1 MRERANLAP
10 STYGESDDSTV
21 TITNGVPTA
30 TLTPTPAPL
39 QQLQH
44 QHQPSGWIPRT
55 FGFGENGFFQNAV
68 AMKQH
73 MQQYLEG
80 YELAGF

>member
-1 MRERANLAP
+1 MRERANLIPA
-10 STYGESDDSTV
+10 SCGSDDTTV

-30 TLTPTPAPL
+30 TLTPPPVPL
-39 QQLQH
+39 QQQ
-44 QHQPSGWIPRT
+44 QQQQQQSGWIPRT

-68 AMKQH
+68 AMKQN

-80 YELAGF
+80 YELTGF

>member
-1 MRERANLAP
+1 MRERANITP
-10 STYGESDDSTV
+10 QTCGSDDTTV
-21 TITNGVPTA
+21 TITEGVPTA
-30 TLTPTPAPL
+30 TITLPPNPP
-39 QQLQH
+39 QQQ
-44 QHQPSGWIPRT
+44 QQNGWIPRT

-80 YELAGF
+80 YELTGF

>member
-1 MRERANLAP
+1 MRERANLIP
-10 STYGESDDSTV
+10 KTCQSDDTIV
-21 TITNGVPTA
+21 TIEEGKPTVIIMVP
-30 TLTPTPAPL
+30 PAPL
-39 QQLQH
+39 PQQQ
-44 QHQPSGWIPRT
+44 QQQNGWIPRT

>member
-1 MRERANLAP
+1 MRERANLVP
-10 STYGESDDSTV
+10 TPCGDDESTV

-30 TLTPTPAPL
+30 ALASTPIPL
-39 QQLQH
+39 QRQQ
-44 QHQPSGWIPRT
+44 QQQQSGWIPRT

-73 MQQYLEG
+73 MQEYLEG
-80 YELAGF
+80 YELTGF

>member
-1 MRERANLAP
+1 MRERVNLKP
-10 STYGESDDSTV
+10 TTCESDDTKVTITEGEPTV
-21 TITNGVPTA
+21 TITLP
-30 TLTPTPAPL
+30 PA
-39 QQLQH
+39 
-44 QHQPSGWIPRT
+44 QPPAQNRWIPRT

-80 YELAGF
+80 YELTGY